1 MFYRFNYWGKVVIIA
16 VLYCIIML
24 ISFNLFKTSLEQ
36 NKTINIIGINF
47 IQCWNLML
55 CGFFFFQAFKG
66 FRFSESFYK
75 KNRFESALLYKLIG
89 LEIFRFILV
98 NSFFKYL
105 NKRVYLKGKP
115 SSYLRVFIEET
126 KQSETSHVIS
136 IIFTLSVQ
144 LLYLK
149 YDFWVHF
156 YSLSTFTII
165 FNVYP
170 LLLQRMNRNRVIDNY
185 PNLLNN

>member
-1 MFYRFNYWGKVVIIA
+1 
-16 VLYCIIML
+16 LL
-24 ISFNLFKTSLEQ
+24 ILF
-36 NKTINIIGINF
+36 
-47 IQCWNLML
+47 
-55 CGFFFFQAFKG
+55 
-66 FRFSESFYK
+66 
-75 KNRFESALLYKLIG
+75 
-89 LEIFRFILV
+89 
-98 NSFFKYL
+98 L

-136 IIFTLSVQ
+136 IIFTLSIQ

-170 LLLQRMNRNRVIDNY
+170 LLLQRMNRNRVIDKY